1 MTTSY
6 SYTIIVHHGSSS
18 THASITSKKIKRACS
33 VQDFYNEKAYERCA
47 SARIPVPFNPSVDI
61 LNDGWQ
67 NTLDLISKQA
77 ALLTDEA
84 QS

>member
-1 MTTSY
+1 M
-6 SYTIIVHHGSSS
+6 
-18 THASITSKKIKRACS
+18 
-33 VQDFYNEKAYERCA
+33 QDFYNEKAYERCA

-61 LNDGWQ
+61 LSDGWQ

>member
-1 MTTSY
+1 MQAELY
-6 SYTIIVHHGSSS
+6 ND
-18 THASITSKKIKRACS
+18 KRLCS

-61 LNDGWQ
+61 LSDGWQ
-67 NTLDLISKQA
+67 DTLDLISKQA